1 MNSSSFDRIGRLWS
15 DALQQPPVDSQQ
27 SLVRLLESIEQ
38 PASRRSALMGPVSR
52 GPGSGGKVLPIRR
65 LLAAALVVTGG
76 VAAFLGYERFVDS
89 TRMAPAVNVVPGAW
103 LETRRDQKMPMRFSE
118 GSEVVV
124 SEASRVRVASV
135 DPRGASVVVERGS
148 LRANIVHR
156 NDTNWAFAA
165 GPFNVRVTGTTLRVG
180 WSPEKKELS
189 LTVEEGSVV
198 AEGPLL
204 GKGRAVAQGET
215 CKVQLELSRVECS
228 GSAGVPSA
236 APSGSAFSDSELK
249 DAAAEDISQLPLVD
263 AEASESSVRAT
274 VHRGRGFGQ
283 VRELEKAGK
292 YAEGLKAAEHLGID
306 QLLHGANA
314 EDLFCLARL
323 GRYQGRADLSH
334 TALVQIRE
342 RFAKSKEA
350 ASAAFLLGRQSPPGE
365 AARWF
370 SVYLAEQPQGS
381 LAREASGRLVESL
394 HRSGQFEKSQAAARR
409 YLAAYP
415 TGPHAGFAK
424 SLLAN
429 P

>member
-1 MNSSSFDRIGRLWS
+1 MSYSFERVGRLWS
-15 DALQQPPVDSQQ
+15 DALQQAPIDQQQ
-27 SLVRLLESIEQ
+27 SLVRLLESITEQ
-38 PASRRSALMGPVSR
+38 SERPRRTFPV
-52 GPGSGGKVLPIRR
+52 RR

-76 VAAFLGYERFVDS
+76 MTVVLGYERFVEPS
-89 TRMAPAVNVVPGAW
+89 RVARGVNVVPGAW
-103 LETRRDQKMPMRFSE
+103 LETRRDQKVPMHFSE

-156 NDTNWAFAA
+156 SDTNWAFAA

-180 WSPEKKELS
+180 WRPEQKELTLS
-189 LTVEEGSVV
+189 VEEGSVV

-204 GKGRAVAQGET
+204 GKGRKVSTGET
-215 CKVQLELSRVECS
+215 CKVQLEVSRVECS
-228 GSAGVPSA
+228 GSASSPSA
-236 APSGSAFSDSELK
+236 LPSV
-249 DAAAEDISQLPLVD
+249 AAVPDLEIKPSSVEDISQLPRIDSDVP
-263 AEASESSVRAT
+263 EAGVRTAV
-274 VHRGRGFGQ
+274 VHRGRTFER

-292 YAEGLKAAEHLGID
+292 YAEALKAAEQLGVD
-306 QLLHGANA
+306 QLLHGATA

-334 TALVQIRE
+334 SALIQIRE
-342 RFAKSKEA
+342 RFAKSTEA
-350 ASAAFLLGRQSPPGE
+350 AGAAFLLGRQSPPGE

-370 SVYLAEQPQGS
+370 SIYLAELPQGS
-381 LAREASGRLVESL
+381 LAREASGRLMESL
-394 HRSGQFEKSQAAARR
+394 NQSGQFDKAQAAARR

-415 TGPHAGFAK
+415 TGPHATFAK